1 MPGGD
6 EAAGSDGRFNWRLLL
21 LLGLIGGGIWL
32 LVEAGSDAGREL
44 DYSTFRQRIAQNR
57 VASVTLTGREVEGV
71 LRPAA
76 QAGQTPAGERSGPQQ
91 QGESGPDAGPNG
103 DRASTAGQTESEPRF
118 HTQVPA
124 FGVDD
129 LLDELAAA
137 GVRIAVEPQSS
148 GGWLV
153 LGLLLPFL
161 LLGGLFWFGA
171 RAARDRGQGM
181 LSIRKN
187 RAQLYERRQEQTTFA
202 DVAGSEAAKADLRE
216 IVAFL
221 RQPDRFERLGGKA
234 PHGLMLLGPPG
245 TGKTLLARAVAGEAE
260 APFFSITG
268 SDFMEMFVGVG
279 ASRVRA
285 MFEEAKR
292 VAPAIV
298 FIDEID
304 SIGRRR
310 GAGLG
315 GGHDER
321 EQTLNQ
327 LLSELDG
334 FVPNQ
339 DVIVMAAT
347 NRPDILD
354 PALMRPGRFD
364 RQVTVEL
371 PSIQER
377 VAILEIHA
385 RNKALDD
392 PELLRDI
399 ARSTPGFSGA
409 DLENLL
415 NEAALLASRRD
426 AERIERAHVEAAR
439 DKLLMGHQRENLALS
454 DEERRRI
461 AFHEAG
467 HALVAAVHE
476 RAEPVHKVSIM
487 PRGRAMGA
495 TQQLPERDRTM
506 LARGELEA
514 RLSVQL
520 AGRAAEQIGLG
531 ELSTGAE
538 DDLRQASELGRRMV
552 ESWGMSERFG
562 HMAFGDGR
570 EPVFLGEELGRS
582 RRHAEQTA
590 REIDAAIQSL
600 LDEAHRFALEALQHH
615 RHLLERLVAELLEHE
630 EISGERIGQLLRGE
644 TEAPDAAGVRPA

>member
-6 EAAGSDGRFNWRLLL
+6 EPAGSDGRFNWRLLL

-32 LVEAGSDAGREL
+32 LVEAGSGAGREL
-44 DYSTFRQRIAQNR
+44 DYSTFRQRIAQDR

-76 QAGQTPAGERSGPQQ
+76 RPEQAGAEKETGTEQEKPQPAGRATGDE
-91 QGESGPDAGPNG
+91 PDA
-103 DRASTAGQTESEPRF
+103 AEPRF
-118 HTQVPA
+118 HTRVPA
-124 FGVDD
+124 FGVDE
-129 LLDELAAA
+129 LLDELEAA
-137 GVRIAVEPQSS
+137 GVRIDVEPQSS
-148 GGWLV
+148 GGGWLV

-161 LLGGLFWFGA
+161 LLGGLFWFAA
-171 RAARDRGQGM
+171 RTARDRGQG
-181 LSIRKN
+181 LFSIRKS

-221 RQPDRFERLGGKA
+221 RRPDRFERLGGKA

-279 ASRVRA
+279 ASRVRS

-364 RQVTVEL
+364 RRITVEL
-371 PSIQER
+371 PSIEER
-377 VAILEIHA
+377 LAILEIHA
-385 RNKALDD
+385 RDKALDD
-392 PELLRDI
+392 PRLLRDI

-426 AERIERAHVEAAR
+426 AERIERTDVEAAR
-439 DKLLMGHQRENLALS
+439 DKLLMGHQRQNLALS
-454 DEERRRI
+454 EQERRRI
-461 AFHEAG
+461 AYHEAG

-487 PRGRAMGA
+487 PRGRTMGA

-506 LARGELEA
+506 LARGELDA

-615 RHLLERLVAELLEHE
+615 RQLLERLVAELLEHE
-630 EISGERIGQLLRGE
+630 EISGERIDQLLRG
-644 TEAPDAAGVRPA
+644 DSAAVDSDRSESSRRP

>member
-1 MPGGD
+1 MSTGAEPS
-6 EAAGSDGRFNWRLLL
+6 ASDSRINWRVLL
-21 LLGLIGGGIWL
+21 LLGLIAGGIWL
-32 LVEAGSDAGREL
+32 LFEAGSGSGREL

-57 VASVTLTGREVEGV
+57 VASVTLTGREVEGM

-76 QAGQTPAGERSGPQQ
+76 QPERAPAGEQAGAEEGTGTEQSEPEPAERAA
-91 QGESGPDAGPNG
+91 GEKPAE
-103 DRASTAGQTESEPRF
+103 AQPRF
-118 HTQVPA
+118 HTRVPA
-124 FGVDD
+124 FGVDE
-129 LLDELAAA
+129 LLAELEAA
-137 GVRIAVEPQSS
+137 GVRIDVESQSS
-148 GGWLV
+148 GGGWLV

-161 LLGGLFWFGA
+161 LLGGLFWFA
-171 RAARDRGQGM
+171 TRAARERGQGM

-202 DVAGSEAAKADLRE
+202 DVAGSEAAKADLHE

-279 ASRVRA
+279 ASRVRS

-334 FVPNQ
+334 FEPNQ

-364 RQVTVEL
+364 RRVTVEL
-371 PSIQER
+371 PSVEER

-385 RNKALDD
+385 RDKALDD
-392 PELLRDI
+392 PKLLRDI

-426 AERIERAHVEAAR
+426 AERIERTDVEAAR
-439 DKLLMGHQRENLALS
+439 DKLLMGHQRRNLALS
-454 DEERRRI
+454 EQERRRI

-506 LARGELEA
+506 LARGELDA

-630 EISGERIGQLLRGE
+630 EISGQRIDQLLRG
-644 TEAPDAAGVRPA
+644 DSAAGGSVRPA